1 MHDER
6 RPLVADGTININE
19 VPFLFVEV
27 GGAYVEGSIYDRD
40 GKHYLCFNTPNGE
53 TIDIELDELEQ
64 NVYTEFPNKDY
75 QRRYFQVEDGFG
87 EYIVYFEFGLK
98 NIHY

>member
-1 MHDER
+1 MDER
-6 RPLVADGTININE
+6 KPINNNGYVRIDE

-27 GGAYVEGSIYDRD
+27 NGAYVAGSIYDRD

-64 NVYTEFPNKDY
+64 KVYTEFPNKDY
-75 QRRYFQVEDGFG
+75 QRRYFQIEDSYG
-87 EYIVYFEFGLK
+87 EYNVYFEFGLK

>member
-1 MHDER
+1 MDELK
-6 RPLVADGTININE
+6 PINNNGYVRIDE

-27 GGAYVEGSIYDRD
+27 NGAYVDGSIYDRD

-53 TIDIELDELEQ
+53 AIDIELDELEQ
-64 NVYTEFPNKDY
+64 KVYTEFPNKDY